1 MRVQHIFLLLFYFSY
16 SYHQNQH
23 HSRKSAQFRDFQDLP
38 SKVFL
43 TKRILSFP
51 RKRPI
56 DDLRSPRMKDRLW
69 KKKRIKKNINEE
81 NKKMKN
87 KKINKK

>member
-1 MRVQHIFLLLFYFSY
+1 MRVQYICILLFYFNY

-43 TKRILSFP
+43 TKQILSFP
-51 RKRPI
+51 HKHPT
-56 DDLRSPRMKDRLW
+56 DDLHSHRMKDRLW
-69 KKKRIKKNINEE
+69 KKKKK
-81 NKKMKN
+81 KKMDE
-87 KKINKK
+87 